1 MPAYLLAIDQGTT
14 STRAMIFNHQAEV
27 IGQHRLVS
35 TSFYPQNG
43 WVEQNPE
50 DIWKTTLACCQQVL
64 VTANLSA
71 KNISAAGITNQRET
85 TIIWDR
91 KAGAAVYPAIIWHD
105 RRAQEICQA
114 LSQLPINAELKKKTG
129 LLVDPYFS
137 AIKILWILDNVPGVR
152 LRAERGE
159 LAFGTIDTFLLWRFT
174 NGKVHATD
182 ATNASR
188 TLLFNLE
195 TQTWDKDI
203 LSAFNIPESL
213 LPVVLDSAADFGE
226 IDASCLGNAIPVT
239 AMIGD
244 QQAATVGQTC
254 FNAGM
259 MKATYGTG
267 CFLLM
272 NTGSHIIHSKNQLLA
287 TVAYRLKGK
296 TTYGLEGSIFSA
308 GVIIKWLRDTL
319 KLIHTASES
328 EDMAMRVNN
337 TAGVYLIPAFTGLGA
352 PYWDPAARGAI
363 VGLTSLTSPEH
374 IVRAAL
380 EAVCYQTR
388 DLLECMKLDGVKD
401 WEALRVDG
409 GMVVNN
415 WLLQFLADM
424 VERSVQ
430 RPACIETTAQGAS
443 FLAGLQI
450 GVYQSLEEISQVWR
464 ADARF
469 TPILENAQREHLYQ
483 DWKKAV
489 ARIVTHG

>member
-14 STRAMIFNHQAEV
+14 SSRAMIFNHQTEI
-27 IGQHRLVS
+27 IGQYQLAS
-35 TSFYPQNG
+35 TSFYPQDG
-43 WVEQNPE
+43 WVEQDPE
-50 DIWKTTLACCQQVL
+50 EIWKAVLTCCQHVL
-64 VTANLSA
+64 TDTGLAA
-71 KNISAAGITNQRET
+71 KQITAAGITNQRET

-91 KAGAAVYPAIIWHD
+91 KTGEPVYPAIIWHD
-105 RRAQEICQA
+105 RRAQDICHA
-114 LSQLPINAELKKKTG
+114 LSQLSISADLKKKTG
-129 LLVDPYFS
+129 LLIDPYFS
-137 AIKILWILDNVPGVR
+137 AIKILWILDNVTGVR
-152 LRAERGE
+152 ARAERGE

-195 TQTWDKDI
+195 TQKWDPDI
-203 LSAFNIPESL
+203 LSAFHIPDSL
-213 LPVVLDSAADFGE
+213 LPIVLDSAAEFGE
-226 IDASCLGNAIPVT
+226 IDANCLGHAIPVS

-272 NTGSHIIHSKNQLLA
+272 NTGSHIIHSNQQLLA
-287 TVAYRLKGK
+287 TVAYRLQGV

-319 KLIHTASES
+319 KLIHVASDS
-328 EDMAMRVNN
+328 EVMALRVDN
-337 TAGVYLIPAFTGLGA
+337 TAGVYFVPAFTGLGA

-363 VGLTSLTSPEH
+363 LGLTSLTSPEH

-388 DLLECMKLDGVKD
+388 DLLECMKLDGIKD

-415 WLLQFLADM
+415 WLLQFLADI

-430 RPACIETTAQGAS
+430 RPTCIETTAQGAA
-443 FLAGLQI
+443 FFAGLQI
-450 GVYQSLEEISQVWR
+450 GVYQSLEEISHVWQ

-469 TPILENAQREHLYQ
+469 TPTLENAQREHLYQ

-489 ARIVTHG
+489 ARIVTHS

>member
-14 STRAMIFNHQAEV
+14 SSRAMIFNHQAEI
-27 IGQHRLVS
+27 IGQYQLAS
-35 TSFYPQNG
+35 TSFYPQDG
-43 WVEQNPE
+43 WVEQDPE
-50 DIWKTTLACCQQVL
+50 EVWKATLTCCQQVL
-64 VTANLSA
+64 TDTGLAA
-71 KNISAAGITNQRET
+71 KNIAAAGITNQRET

-91 KAGAAVYPAIIWHD
+91 KTGEPVYPAIIWHD
-105 RRAQEICQA
+105 RRGQEICQA
-114 LSQLPINAELKKKTG
+114 LSQLSISTELKKKTG
-129 LLVDPYFS
+129 LLIDPYFS
-137 AIKILWILDNVPGVR
+137 AVKILWILENVTGVR
-152 LRAERGE
+152 QRAERGE
-159 LAFGTIDTFLLWRFT
+159 LAFGTVDTFLLWRFT

-203 LSAFNIPESL
+203 LSAFHIPDSL
-213 LPVVLDSAADFGE
+213 LPTVLDSAANFGE
-226 IDASCLGNAIPVT
+226 IDANCLGHAIPVT

-244 QQAATVGQTC
+244 QQAATIGQTC

-272 NTGSHIIHSKNQLLA
+272 NTGSHIIHSNHQLLS
-287 TVAYRLKGK
+287 TVAYRLEGK
-296 TTYGLEGSIFSA
+296 TTFGLEGSIFSA

-319 KLIHTASES
+319 KLIHSASDS
-328 EDMAMRVNN
+328 EVMALRVDN
-337 TAGVYLIPAFTGLGA
+337 TAGVYFVPAFTGLGA

-363 VGLTSLTSPEH
+363 LGLTSLTSPEH

-415 WLLQFLADM
+415 WLLQFLADI

-430 RPACIETTAQGAS
+430 RPACIETTARGAA
-443 FLAGLQI
+443 FFAGLQI
-450 GVYQSLEEISQVWR
+450 GVYQSLEEISHVWQ

-469 TPILENAQREHLYQ
+469 TPTLENAQREHLYQ

-489 ARIVTHG
+489 ARIVTHS

>member
-1 MPAYLLAIDQGTT
+1 MPVYLLAIDQGTT
-14 STRAMIFNHQAEV
+14 STRAMIFNQQMEI
-27 IGQHRLVS
+27 IGQHQLAT
-35 TSFYPQNG
+35 TSFYPQDG
-43 WVEQNPE
+43 WVEQDPE
-50 DIWKTTLACCQQVL
+50 EIWATTLSCCEQVL
-64 VTANLSA
+64 AKSHLSA
-71 KNISAAGITNQRET
+71 KNISALGITNQRET

-91 KAGAAVYPAIIWHD
+91 KSGVPVYPAIIWHD
-105 RRAQEICQA
+105 RRAQDICEA
-114 LSQLPINAELKKKTG
+114 LSQLGISSALNKKTG
-129 LLVDPYFS
+129 LLIDPYFS
-137 AIKILWILDNVPGVR
+137 AIKILWILENVVDVR
-152 LRAERGE
+152 ARAERGE

-174 NGKVHATD
+174 HGKVHATD

-195 TQTWDKDI
+195 TQTWDKEI
-203 LSAFNIPESL
+203 LAALNIPDSL
-213 LPVVLDSAADFGE
+213 LPTVWDSAADFGE
-226 IDASCLGNAIPVT
+226 IDATYLGNAIPVT

-267 CFLLM
+267 SFLLM
-272 NTGSHIIHSKNQLLA
+272 NTGSQIIRSNHQLLT

-328 EDMAMRVNN
+328 EAMAMRVDN
-337 TAGVYLIPAFTGLGA
+337 TAGVYFVPAFTGLGA

-363 VGLTSLTSPEH
+363 LGLTSLTSPEH

-388 DLLECMKLDGVKD
+388 DLLECMKLDGLKD

-415 WLLQFLADM
+415 WFLQFLTDV

-430 RPACIETTAQGAS
+430 RPVCIETTAQGAA
-443 FLAGLQI
+443 FFAGLQI
-450 GVYQSLEEISQVWR
+450 GVYQSLEEISHVWQ

-469 TPILENAQREHLYQ
+469 TPALENAQREHLYQ